1 MTPESFAVTEPCI
14 AAIDGGGS
22 KTLLVVL
29 RADGT
34 IADIQQ
40 TGGTNPFDQPLWRE
54 RLTGLLKTLS
64 PSTQAV
70 GLGLAGYG
78 ESATLCARQED
89 AVSESLGHIPY
100 SLTNDVDMA
109 CSAAFAGEPG
119 VLVLSGT
126 GSMAWASD
134 GRGQHCRVGGWG
146 SLFGDEGSAYQI
158 GRDALTLLTH
168 ILDGR
173 NSQDI
178 AFLEPF
184 SQAMGLPSDPTLCTP
199 ALLEWYGNLE
209 HPRSAVAALA
219 RHVSTLA
226 ENGCTPAATLLEA
239 AATELATHIRA
250 ARSQMPGVDLPWS
263 YAGGT
268 LQSPFLRNAIAA
280 QCGAPVSP
288 LLPPIG
294 GGLMTAARQAGW
306 APDASWIT
314 SLSRTLAA
322 AEYGS

>member
-1 MTPESFAVTEPCI
+1 MAPESFAVTEPCI

-29 RADGT
+29 NSDGT
-34 IADIQQ
+34 IANVEQ

-54 RLTGLLKTLS
+54 RLTGLLKLL
-64 PSTQAV
+64 PNSTQAV

-89 AVSESLGHIPY
+89 AVSESLGKIPY

-109 CSAAFAGEPG
+109 CSAAFGGEPG

-158 GRDALTLLTH
+158 GRNALTLLTH

-173 NSQDI
+173 NTRDF

-184 SQAMGLPSDPTLCTP
+184 CMAMGLPSDPKLCTP

-226 ENGCTPAATLLEA
+226 ENGCTPAAALLNT
-239 AATELATHIRA
+239 AATELAVHIRA
-250 ARSQMPGVDLPWS
+250 ARTKMPDVELPWS

-280 QCGAPVSP
+280 QCGTPVSP

-294 GGLMTAARQAGW
+294 GGLLTAARQAGW
-306 APDASWIT
+306 TPDASWIT
-314 SLSRTLAA
+314 SLARTLGAA
-322 AEYGS
+322 GLGS